1 MEMETTSTSANTL
14 ETPTAI
20 PLPPRNK
27 GGRPSKAKIAERE
40 GGTKWAKEMISLYE
54 AGASDVEVCA
64 HLRLTEKEFEKRYKE
79 DSLFQRLTQIGR
91 LHAKSFWYKQSRLNL
106 NNRSFNTL
114 LFIKTMQNRY
124 GWADKTENTESKPEN
139 QMSEDELKE
148 EIASLT
154 KRFTKKYQDDVLT
167 STQLNERSN

>member
-1 MEMETTSTSANTL
+1 M
-14 ETPTAI
+14 
-20 PLPPRNK
+20 
-27 GGRPSKAKIAERE
+27 
-40 GGTKWAKEMISLYE
+40 
-54 AGASDVEVCA
+54 EVCA